1 MKHLKYLIFVCM
13 FACSI
18 AAIARPA
25 VAQGEGRPFVG
36 VDVGVMQPLTDLDD
50 FVFTGGTVA
59 PFVGYMFNDYIG
71 LMGTAQ
77 VWGGKSQGRGCK
89 KAGVGGRCAGGGIPS
104 KDQGPV
110 VSDDNTTWGLGGLAG
125 PRFALP
131 LGPVELYATA
141 QGGVGTALADEAI
154 TDTSGALSAGGG
166 LNFAVNPNLSI
177 GAFARWNRWY
187 QRVHHRSTL
196 TGIVSGYV
204 DPNAGT
210 PEEGNNNEDAQ
221 FITAGIGLTYQFR
234 EAAAPAP
241 VPVRAAAPPPPPPPP
256 APPAKRKIVL
266 RGVNFDFDKSN
277 IRADARPVLDE
288 AIRVLQT
295 EGGIAV
301 IAEGHTDAKG
311 TDAYNQRLSERR
323 AASVRDYLVK
333 GGISASRI
341 RTVGY
346 GESRPVATNATD
358 EGRAQNRRVELK
370 IAN

>member
-1 MKHLKYLIFVCM
+1 MRHLKRFVFVCI

-18 AAIARPA
+18 AGLAPPVGADD
-25 VAQGEGRPFVG
+25 GRPFVG

-50 FVFTGGTVA
+50 FVWTGGSIA
-59 PFVGYMFNDYIG
+59 PFVGYMFNDYVG

-77 VWGGKSQGRGCK
+77 FWGGKSRGRGCK
-89 KAGVGGRCAGGGIPS
+89 RPGCVNPS
-104 KDQGPV
+104 KDMGPI
-110 VSDDNTTWGLGGLAG
+110 VSDDNTTWGFGGLAG

-141 QGGVGTALADEAI
+141 QGGIGTALADEAI
-154 TDTSGALSAGGG
+154 TDTSAALSTGGG
-166 LNFAVNPNLSI
+166 INFFVNDNLSI

-196 TGIVSGYV
+196 TGIVPGYI

-221 FITAGIGLTYQFR
+221 FITAGLGLTYHFR
-234 EAAAPAP
+234 AAEAAPP
-241 VPVRAAAPPPPPPPP
+241 VPVRAEAPPPPPPPP
-256 APPAKRKIVL
+256 PPPAKRKIVL

-288 AIRVLQT
+288 AISVLQR

-301 IAEGHTDAKG
+301 IAEGHTDAVG

-323 AASVRDYLVK
+323 AAAVRDYLVK
-333 GGISASRI
+333 GGISSSRI
-341 RTVGY
+341 RTAGF
-346 GESRPVATNATD
+346 GESRPVASNDTA
-358 EGRAQNRRVELK
+358 EGRAQNRRVELR
-370 IAN
+370 ISE